1 VISSEIETIEALQ
14 QGDAVVF
21 EMIFKNY
28 YERLCN
34 YANSFISD
42 MDEAEEIVQTTFI
55 TLWEKKTQIDIH
67 TSMKSYLY
75 QAVHNQCLNKIKH
88 DHVKQTHFE
97 YITYQNNIESPDGYQ
112 NMVGKELDEMINNSI
127 NSLPPQCRTVFMLSR
142 FENCSYAEIA
152 KQMNLSVKTIENH
165 MGKAL
170 RIMRMQLVDYLPLI
184 LWLLFTTNY

>member
-1 VISSEIETIEALQ
+1 
-14 QGDAVVF
+14 
-21 EMIFKNY
+21 
-28 YERLCN
+28 
-34 YANSFISD
+34 

-55 TLWEKKTQIDIH
+55 TLWEKKNQIDIH

-127 NSLPPQCRTVFMLSR
+127 NSLPLQCRTVFMLSR